1 MFATRDDHGTA
12 ATGAPAGFRR
22 EGPSGIL
29 GAVPGIDRIRI
40 QGFGCIEDVSLELGP
55 LQAFIGPND
64 SGKSTILRAVQ
75 VVVEAILEPQAPP
88 GSPLLRDTL
97 EIEVGK
103 RAHGVMQMF
112 TGLSGGV
119 SRTGDRLLVFGQ
131 DVERYQPNPLLG
143 HGPSQWAA
151 TLRGGTVLVRLDPD
165 ALREPS
171 QLIPEGQELG
181 FFTDRGA
188 GLAGLFDTLMNR
200 SDRPVDAITARV
212 RERFPTVKHIG
223 LRNASTTHKEL
234 QLELTDGTKVPASM
248 ASEGLLYYL
257 AFATLPYLH
266 GGAGILLVE
275 EPENGLHPARIRDVV
290 ATLREISK
298 TTQVLIATH
307 SPILVNELQPHEVF
321 VTTRD
326 PKTGTRVTRLDRTP
340 NFAERARV
348 YNPGELWVAYA
359 DGDTEAALL
368 GEDEA

>member
-1 MFATRDDHGTA
+1 M
-12 ATGAPAGFRR
+12 
-22 EGPSGIL
+22 L

-40 QGFGCIEDVSLELGP
+40 QGFGCIEDVELELGP

-64 SGKSTILRAVQ
+64 SGKSTILRAVAVAVSFAVSGGDSVAEPRCRLNASIVLGLGQ
-75 VVVEAILEPQAPP
+75 QQWVELKCYRP
-88 GSPLLRDTL
+88 GFLGDAARHVPARESLRDMGL
-97 EIEVGK
+97 PAPRLIDEV
-103 RAHGVMQMF
+103 RRTPGV
-112 TGLSGGV
+112 
-119 SRTGDRLLVFGQ
+119 
-131 DVERYQPNPLLG
+131 
-143 HGPSQWAA
+143 
-151 TLRGGTVLVRLDPD
+151 LRGGTALVRLDPD

-188 GLAGLFDTLMNR
+188 GLAGLFDALMNR

-234 QLELTDGTKVPASM
+234 QIELVDGTKVPASM

-266 GGAGILLVE
+266 GNASILLVE

-290 ATLREISK
+290 TTLREISQ

-326 PKTGTRVTRLDRTP
+326 PKTGTRVTRLDRTH

-348 YNPGELWVAYA
+348 YHPGELWVAYA

-368 GEDEA
+368 GEDGD

>member
-1 MFATRDDHGTA
+1 
-12 ATGAPAGFRR
+12 
-22 EGPSGIL
+22 
-29 GAVPGIDRIRI
+29 VPGIDRIRI
-40 QGFGCIEDVSLELGP
+40 QGFGCIEDVELELGP

-75 VVVEAILEPQAPP
+75 VVVAAAIE
-88 GSPLLRDTL
+88 
-97 EIEVGK
+97 
-103 RAHGVMQMF
+103 
-112 TGLSGGV
+112 
-119 SRTGDRLLVFGQ
+119 
-131 DVERYQPNPLLG
+131 
-143 HGPSQWAA
+143 GPSGDEPRSRRGGGIAIEIGQQAYRLVCRTSGQLDEERAVASDRAPFGNDSFAA
-151 TLRGGTVLVRLDPD
+151 ALRGGAALIRLDPD
-165 ALREPS
+165 ALRDPS
-171 QLIPEGQELG
+171 PLIPEGEELA
-181 FFTDRGA
+181 FFSDRGA
-188 GLAGLFDTLMNR
+188 GLAGLFDALVSR
-200 SDRPVDAITARV
+200 SDRPVDAITTRV
-212 RERFPTVKHIG
+212 REKFPTVKHVG

-234 QLELTDGTKVPASM
+234 QLELVDGTKVPASM
-248 ASEGLLYYL
+248 VSEGLLYYL

-290 ATLREISK
+290 ATLREIAK

-368 GEDEA
+368 EEDEA

>member
-1 MFATRDDHGTA
+1 V
-12 ATGAPAGFRR
+12 GFRER
-22 EGPSGIL
+22 GRSGML

-40 QGFGCIEDVSLELGP
+40 QGFGCIEDLELELGP

-64 SGKSTILRAVQ
+64 SGKSTILRAVRAASE
-75 VVVEAILEPQAPP
+75 VALRR
-88 GSPLLRDTL
+88 SKLLMSLGAGLRPNGLVDL
-97 EIEVGK
+97 HVKGK
-103 RAHGVMQMF
+103 LSRLHANLKGMPSATRTPVMF
-112 TGLSGGV
+112 T
-119 SRTGDRLLVFGQ
+119 DPAEPEFK
-131 DVERYQPNPLLG
+131 E
-143 HGPSQWAA
+143 A
-151 TLRGGTVLVRLDPD
+151 LRGGAVLIRLDPD
-165 ALREPS
+165 ALRDPS
-171 QLIPEGQELG
+171 PLIPEGQELG
-181 FFTDRGA
+181 FFSDRGA
-188 GLAGLFDTLMNR
+188 GLAGLFDALMSR
-200 SDRPVDAITARV
+200 SDRPIDAITERV

-234 QLELTDGTKVPASM
+234 QIELVDGTKVPASM

-266 GGAGILLVE
+266 ANAGVLLVE

-307 SPILVNELQPHEVF
+307 SPILVNELQPQEIF

-326 PKTGTRVTRLDRTP
+326 PKTGTRVTRLDRTH

-348 YNPGELWVAYA
+348 YHPGELWVAYA

-368 GEDEA
+368 GEDEG

>member
-1 MFATRDDHGTA
+1 MLDV
-12 ATGAPAGFRR
+12 
-22 EGPSGIL
+22 
-29 GAVPGIDRIRI
+29 VPGIDHIRI
-40 QGFGCIEDVSLELGP
+40 QGFGCIEDVELELGP

-64 SGKSTILRAVQ
+64 SGKSTILRAVGAG
-75 VVVEAILEPQAPP
+75 VGAALRRDDSLPHLALGLRVD
-88 GSPLLRDTL
+88 GSIT
-97 EIEVGK
+97 IGVGK
-103 RAHGVMQMF
+103 SSVTLHRDP
-112 TGLSGGV
+112 
-119 SRTGDRLLVFGQ
+119 TGDLEHRIDATEPKQG
-131 DVERYQPNPLLG
+131 
-143 HGPSQWAA
+143 GPRAA
-151 TLRGGTVLVRLDPD
+151 IASATRSGTVLVRLDAD

-171 QLIPEGQELG
+171 PLIPEGQELA
-181 FFTDRGA
+181 FFSDRGA
-188 GLAGLFDTLMNR
+188 GLAGLFDALMNR
-200 SDRPVDAITARV
+200 SDRPIDAIIARV

-234 QLELTDGTKVPASM
+234 QLELVDGTKVPASM

-321 VTTRD
+321 VTTRG

-368 GEDEA
+368 GEGED

>member
-1 MFATRDDHGTA
+1 MLRARATDG
-12 ATGAPAGFRR
+12 PARFESYSR
-22 EGPSGIL
+22 
-29 GAVPGIDRIRI
+29 AVPGIERIHI
-40 QGFGCIEDVSLELGP
+40 KSFGCIEDVELELGP

-64 SGKSTILRAVQ
+64 SGKSTILRAVE
-75 VVVEAILEPQAPP
+75 VAVEVASKKIDGIQEPRSRHGASLEIDVGGERLNLQCSVSGILERPK
-88 GSPLLRDTL
+88 T
-97 EIEVGK
+97 V
-103 RAHGVMQMF
+103 
-112 TGLSGGV
+112 
-119 SRTGDRLLVFGQ
+119 
-131 DVERYQPNPLLG
+131 NPEAL
-143 HGPSQWAA
+143 WKIAA
-151 TLRGGTVLVRLDPD
+151 ALRGGTALIRLDPD
-165 ALREPS
+165 ALRAPS

-181 FFTDRGA
+181 FITDRGA
-188 GLAGLFDTLMNR
+188 GLAGLFDALINR

-223 LRNASTTHKEL
+223 LRNVSTTHKEL
-234 QLELTDGTKVPASM
+234 QLELVDGSKIPASM

-266 GGAGILLVE
+266 ATASILLIE

-298 TTQVLIATH
+298 TTQILIATH

-326 PKTGTRVTRLDRTP
+326 PKTGTRVVRLDRTP

-368 GEDEA
+368 GEDDA

>member
-1 MFATRDDHGTA
+1 V
-12 ATGAPAGFRR
+12 AGI
-22 EGPSGIL
+22 E
-29 GAVPGIDRIRI
+29 RIHI
-40 QGFGCIEDVSLELGP
+40 QKFGCIEDVDLELGP

-64 SGKSTILRAVQ
+64 SGKSTILRAVA
-75 VVVEAILEPQAPP
+75 VAVNAAVTKRSKLPVPEPRCRLGGHLGIYTSEGSFSLREYGP
-88 GSPLLRDTL
+88 GAFVPVTPVDFSWVD
-97 EIEVGK
+97 
-103 RAHGVMQMF
+103 A
-112 TGLSGGV
+112 
-119 SRTGDRLLVFGQ
+119 
-131 DVERYQPNPLLG
+131 
-143 HGPSQWAA
+143 
-151 TLRGGTVLVRLDPD
+151 LRGGTALIRLDPD
-165 ALREPS
+165 ALRDPS

-181 FFTDRGA
+181 FFNDRGT
-188 GLAGLFDTLMNR
+188 GLAGLFDALMNR
-200 SDRPVDAITARV
+200 SDRPVDAITDRV

-234 QLELTDGTKVPASM
+234 QIELIDGTKVPASM

-266 GGAGILLVE
+266 THAGILLVE

-326 PKTGTRVTRLDRTP
+326 PKLGTRVTRLDGTP
-340 NFAERARV
+340 NFAERSRV
-348 YNPGELWVAYA
+348 YHPGELWVAYA

-368 GEDEA
+368 EEGDD

>member
-1 MFATRDDHGTA
+1 MLD
-12 ATGAPAGFRR
+12 
-22 EGPSGIL
+22 
-29 GAVPGIDRIRI
+29 AVPGIDRIRI
-40 QGFGCIEDVSLELGP
+40 QGFGCIIEALELELGP

-64 SGKSTILRAVQ
+64 SGKSTILRAVRAVVDVGVLRQDAAAPARVKESLRAEGWIECQ
-75 VVVEAILEPQAPP
+75 VGETSFRLMKHSLRDDWQRRWP
-88 GSPLLRDTL
+88 GSRNDNESLQA
-97 EIEVGK
+97 V
-103 RAHGVMQMF
+103 RAAV
-112 TGLSGGV
+112 
-119 SRTGDRLLVFGQ
+119 
-131 DVERYQPNPLLG
+131 
-143 HGPSQWAA
+143 
-151 TLRGGTVLVRLDPD
+151 RGGTALIRLDPD
-165 ALREPS
+165 ALRDPS
-171 QLIPEGQELG
+171 LLIPEGQELG
-181 FFTDRGA
+181 FFSDRGA
-188 GLAGLFDTLMNR
+188 GLAGLFDALMNR

-234 QLELTDGTKVPASM
+234 QLELVDGTKVPASM

-266 GGAGILLVE
+266 GGAGILLIE

-307 SPILVNELQPHEVF
+307 SPILVNELQPHEIF

-326 PKTGTRVTRLDRTP
+326 AQTGTRVTRLDRTP
-340 NFAERARV
+340 NFADRSRV

-368 GEDEA
+368 GEEEG